1 MKFKG
6 SIFFSALSLLAVAVL
21 VGAYYPP
28 TDNTEKEALLMQR
41 LIGGLNQLH
50 FQPQTID
57 DEFSAKVFDIYL
69 DRIDSGKRWLTQSDV
84 DKITV
89 YKTKIDDEANEGTY
103 EFFNE
108 SLEVLNAGITK
119 TESYYKEFL
128 SQPFDFTK
136 KEEIE
141 FDGEKRAYA
150 KTDAE
155 LKEYWRQLL
164 KYDVMT
170 KLSSKLEAQKEEE
183 ERKMNEGKEEKKSSD
198 LNLSK
203 KMKEAKEKADDTT
216 KEVVEKL
223 EYKLLGKSEAE
234 LEEMV
239 RKDVMKTFDDLYER
253 LGKLE
258 RSDRLSDYLNAITS
272 VFDPHTV
279 YFEPKDKETFDIRMS
294 GRLEG
299 IGAQLRTEGDFTKVI
314 KIIPGGPAWKGKELE
329 ANDLIVKVTQKG
341 KEDEALD
348 ITGMKIDDV
357 VKQIRGK
364 KGTVVIL
371 TVKKVDGTIENYS
384 ITRDVVVLEETYA
397 KSVILNSPDKA
408 ENIGYIKLPQ
418 FYADFNRRGGR
429 ACAEDIAKELEKLK
443 KENVNG
449 IILDLRNNGGGSL
462 REVQK
467 MSGFFIE
474 EGPIVQVKSRGHQPD
489 VLSDEDP
496 KVQYSG
502 PLVVMVNS
510 FSASASE
517 ILAAALQDYGRAV
530 IVGSNSTFG
539 KGTVQR
545 FIDLDRGLRGVSN
558 VKPLGEVK
566 LTIQKFYRVNGG
578 STQLKGVVPDIILPD
593 NYHYFEIGEKEQDY
607 SLAWTEIKP
616 VEYTQNVTKLN
627 NLNQLKAQSASRVK
641 VNPTFQKVM
650 ENAKR
655 LKTQSDRSV
664 YSLNMETYE
673 ADRIKREEAAN
684 KFKDMFKVNESLEV
698 KNLEEDLSS
707 IKIDES
713 KEASNEEWIKSIKKD
728 AYIDETLFIIKDMIE
743 AGN

>member
-6 SIFFSALSLLAVAVL
+6 SIFFSALSVLAIAVL

-50 FQPQTID
+50 YQPQTID
-57 DEFSAKVFDIYL
+57 DKFSEKVFDTYL

-84 DKITV
+84 DKIAV

-108 SLEVLNAGITK
+108 SLLVLDAGIAK
-119 TESYYKEFL
+119 TEAYYKEFL
-128 SQPFDFTK
+128 AQPFDFSK

-170 KLSSKLEAQKEEE
+170 RLSSKLEAQKEEE
-183 ERKMNEGKEEKKSSD
+183 ERKKKETEEANESKKSVSGMD
-198 LNLSK
+198 LSE
-203 KMKEAKEKADDTT
+203 KMKEAKGKTA
-216 KEVVEKL
+216 EKL

-234 LEEMV
+234 IEEMV

-384 ITRDVVVLEETYA
+384 ITRDVVILEETYA
-397 KSVILNSPDKA
+397 KSAILNSPDKV

-429 ACAEDIAKELEKLK
+429 ACAADIAKELEKLK
-443 KENVNG
+443 KQNVNG

-641 VNPTFQKVM
+641 ANPTFQKVM

-664 YSLNMETYE
+664 YSLNMEAYE
-673 ADRIKREEAAN
+673 ADRLKREAAA
-684 KFKDMFKVNESLEV
+684 KQFKDMFKANESLEV
-698 KNLEEDLSS
+698 SNLPEDLDN

-713 KEASNEEWIKSIKKD
+713 KEASNEEWIKSLKKD
-728 AYIDETLFIIKDMIE
+728 AYIDETLFILRDMIE